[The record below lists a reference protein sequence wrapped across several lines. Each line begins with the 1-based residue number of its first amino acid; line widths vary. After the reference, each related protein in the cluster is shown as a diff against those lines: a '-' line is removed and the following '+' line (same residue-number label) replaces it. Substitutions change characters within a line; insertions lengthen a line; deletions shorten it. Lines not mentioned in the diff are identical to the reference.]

1 MAMLYGPSTS
11 YQEQIILKEELLV
24 LLVQYDHGQCSFK
37 YFLVHYNQ
45 LNVVNTTYFKI
56 KPKIESPH

>member
-1 MAMLYGPSTS
+1 MFF
-11 YQEQIILKEELLV
+11 QV
-24 LLVQYDHGQCSFK
+24 LLFPFFFFFGGGGGVGGVSEVN
-37 YFLVHYNQ
+37 LVHYNQ